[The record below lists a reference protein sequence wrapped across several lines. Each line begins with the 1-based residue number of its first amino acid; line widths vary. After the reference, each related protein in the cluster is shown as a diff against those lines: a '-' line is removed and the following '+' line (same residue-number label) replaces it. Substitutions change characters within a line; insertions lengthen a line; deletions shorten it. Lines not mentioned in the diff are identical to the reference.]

1 MATNKKIFEAFY
13 LRNNGLSYKE
23 IAEKTGIQ
31 KSYLSFL
38 FNNFTPKDIEKIFG
52 EEVEEKW
59 WFEKFCENE
68 WGQIAV
74 MIFAIIGIISTILTL
89 LKWI

>member
-1 MATNKKIFEAFY
+1 MANRKILEAFI
-13 LRNNGLSYKE
+13 LRENDKNYKE
-23 IAEKTGIQ
+23 ITEQTGI
-31 KSYLSFL
+31 KKPYLSFL
-38 FNNFTPKDIEKIFG
+38 FNNFTTEDIEKIFN
-52 EEVEEKW
+52 EEVKEKW

-89 LKWI
+89 LKLF